1 MSTSNYEIRVFI
13 IGDYQVGKNSIVK
26 RFKKMNST
34 QTEDDNYFIPGNPKT
49 EYGLEKISTKEDQ
62 EKFGGCRRLKDIQK
76 LFIRKQIERKNLMK
90 FKKIFI
96 VGKSRIEFNF
106 FPIKSAEEKTI
117 TGLNDTRDEDEE
129 IKFGDKLI
137 NFKALQE
144 EIRNILAKEPKDSS
158 SDLNNLFLFVYDL
171 KDFSTFKKLELYHNK
186 LNNYFKI
193 DANYIKALIGN
204 KADSKK
210 AKKKKQAQKDRDYF
224 TSFMQN
230 NPGFKYYEISTYNY
244 FNFENFFENLFTDVI
259 SPTDGELQKPTFLS
273 RFHLVLHSRPNLSRA
288 ERKIHKVNDVPFLP
302 EGENPDVYAYPE
314 DKAEFRRTFSN
325 MKKGRYGFK
334 IFINKQGPIFPMVD
348 KQNADK
354 KHGSVLNKPVTA
366 FGRDKKAKTAI
377 GFGNWEINKR
387 NKEIRE
393 ALQTNVPGY
402 SLGIRKGKY
411 DFRKERKNKFNER
424 EKELKSAFQAHYA
437 TKLLEKKEINNIKKD
452 IDYNENKKERMKEIV
467 ERIQENENRHL
478 KDREKNLLEKDNLL
492 KEKIDKIKSKQQKYQ
507 QIYEKNQQEINQ
519 KRQEMSHPKT
529 AFVRKTKPKDI
540 QNYTL
545 YDITTKHDPNKG
557 WTMGMKYNYNPNKNK
572 DDPDF
577 PNLKSEF
584 EKIVNNPKYAE
595 IKYTAPRFKEE
606 KIVKP
611 SKEEKIYDDLKK
623 NQKIKNNREKSERN
637 LKIKKFL
644 DEQKLNNEKV
654 QRNKQKLK
662 EEREIELEELKE
674 QIGKP
679 RNSDYDSGTNIDY
692 VDINYKLVEE
702 ASPNYTMKGRYNH
715 GSIFDMPDNYSL
727 VNNEDEDE
735 ENKIGSNG
743 KPIQDEEYKKSL
755 PVPQYNVVKP
765 SLPTYSF
772 SKAQRF
778 FSKPLYQPSPNAV
791 QVLPFA
797 NGKFKPD
804 DVKSFFKGKEGM
816 YKAKKDNVL
825 KNNGNPGPGQY
836 KIKGF
841 AEILAEKGKKIS
853 DNRDRIKR
861 DKEMDM
867 RKREE
872 EKNNGDRVGY
882 DNGNNNEN
890 NNINNNND
898 RSNNNNEKK
907 MEMKLDED
915 DMDDDNDNTDNVNS
929 NSNNNKNNTNSNNN
943 TNTNGENT
951 DQ

>member
-1 MSTSNYEIRVFI
+1 MSTSNYEIRVFL

-49 EYGLEKISTKEDQ
+49 EYGLEKITTKKAQ
-62 EKFGGCRRLKDIQK
+62 EKFDKNQK
-76 LFIRKQIERKNLMK
+76 LELIEKAFIRKEIERKNLMK

-96 VGKSRIEFNF
+96 VGKSRFEFNF
-106 FPIKSAEEKTI
+106 FPIKSAEEKTV
-117 TGLNDTRDEDEE
+117 TGVNDTRDEDDE
-129 IKFGDKLI
+129 IQYGDKLI
-137 NFKALQE
+137 NFKGLQD
-144 EIRNILAKEPKDSS
+144 EIGKILGKEPKDSS
-158 SDLNNLFLFVYDL
+158 SDLNNLFLFIYDL
-171 KDFSTFKKLELYHNK
+171 KDFNTFRKLEVYYNK
-186 LNNYFKI
+186 LNIRLRN
-193 DANYIKALIGN
+193 DPNYIKALIGN
-204 KADSKK
+204 KTDSKK
-210 AKKKKQAQKDRDYF
+210 AISRKNRNYFERFMKK
-224 TSFMQN
+224 

-244 FNFENFFENLFTDVI
+244 FNFENFLENLFIDVI
-259 SPTDGELQKPTFLS
+259 APNDDELQKPQFLS
-273 RFHLVLHSRPNLSRA
+273 RFHLVLHSRPTLSRA
-288 ERKIHKVNDVPFLP
+288 ERKIHKVNDVPFLA

-354 KHGSVLNKPVTA
+354 KHGSILNKPVTA

-402 SLGIRKGKY
+402 SLGIRKGKF
-411 DFRKERKNKFNER
+411 DFRRERKNKFIER

-437 TKLLEKKEINNIKKD
+437 TNLLEKKEYNIIKKD

-507 QIYEKNQQEINQ
+507 KIYEKNQQEINQ

-584 EKIVNNPKYAE
+584 EKIVSNPKYAE

-611 SKEEKIYDDLKK
+611 SKEEKTYDDLEKI
-623 NQKIKNNREKSERN
+623 QKIKNNREKSERN
-637 LKIKKFL
+637 LKIRKFL

-654 QRNKQKLK
+654 QKNKEKLK
-662 EEREIELEELKE
+662 EAREMELEELKE

-679 RNSDYDSGTNIDY
+679 RNGDYDSGVNIDY

-727 VNNEDEDE
+727 VNNEDDDE

-772 SKAQRF
+772 SKAARF

-804 DVKSFFKGKEGM
+804 DVKSFFQGKEGM
-816 YKAKKDNVL
+816 YKAKKDNAL
-825 KNNGNPGPGQY
+825 KNNFYPGPGQY

-841 AEILAEKGKKIS
+841 AEVLAEKGKKIS
-853 DNRDRIKR
+853 DNRDKIKKE
-861 DKEMDM
+861 KEME
-867 RKREE
+867 RKREK
-872 EKNNGDRVGY
+872 EKNNLDRNNNA
-882 DNGNNNEN
+882 NGNNNN
-890 NNINNNND
+890 KN
-898 RSNNNNEKK
+898 KK
-907 MEMKLDED
+907 LEMKLDD
-915 DMDDDNDNTDNVNS
+915 ADMDDDDNNDKSENANS
-929 NSNNNKNNTNSNNN
+929 NKNINKTNSNN
-943 TNTNGENT
+943 TNGDNT
-951 DQ
+951 D

>member
-1 MSTSNYEIRVFI
+1 MSTSNYEIRVFL

-49 EYGLEKISTKEDQ
+49 EYGLEKITTKKAQ
-62 EKFGGCRRLKDIQK
+62 EKFDKNQK
-76 LFIRKQIERKNLMK
+76 LELIEKAFIRKEIERKNLMK

-96 VGKSRIEFNF
+96 VGKSRFEFNF
-106 FPIKSAEEKTI
+106 FPIKSAEEKTV
-117 TGLNDTRDEDEE
+117 TGVNDTRDEDDE
-129 IKFGDKLI
+129 IQYGDKLI
-137 NFKALQE
+137 NFKGLQD
-144 EIRNILAKEPKDSS
+144 EIGKILGKEPKDSS
-158 SDLNNLFLFVYDL
+158 SDLNNLFLFIYDL
-171 KDFSTFKKLELYHNK
+171 KDFNTFKKLEVYYNK
-186 LNNYFKI
+186 LNIRLRN
-193 DANYIKALIGN
+193 DPNYIKALIGN
-204 KADSKK
+204 KTDSKK
-210 AKKKKQAQKDRDYF
+210 AISQKNRNYFERFMKK
-224 TSFMQN
+224 

-244 FNFENFFENLFTDVI
+244 FNFENFLENLFIDVI
-259 SPTDGELQKPTFLS
+259 APNDDELQKPQFLS
-273 RFHLVLHSRPNLSRA
+273 RFHLVLHSRPTLSRA
-288 ERKIHKVNDVPFLP
+288 ERKIHKVNDVPFLA

-354 KHGSVLNKPVTA
+354 KHGSILNKPVTA

-402 SLGIRKGKY
+402 SLGIRKGKF
-411 DFRKERKNKFNER
+411 DFRRERKNKFIER

-437 TKLLEKKEINNIKKD
+437 TNLLEKKEYNIIKKD

-507 QIYEKNQQEINQ
+507 KIYEKNQQEINQ

-584 EKIVNNPKYAE
+584 EKIVSNPKYAE

-611 SKEEKIYDDLKK
+611 SKEEKTYDDLEKI
-623 NQKIKNNREKSERN
+623 QKIKNNREKSERN
-637 LKIKKFL
+637 LKIRKFL

-654 QRNKQKLK
+654 QKNIEKLK
-662 EEREIELEELKE
+662 EAREMELEELKE

-679 RNSDYDSGTNIDY
+679 RNGDYDSGVNIDY

-727 VNNEDEDE
+727 VNNEDDDE

-772 SKAQRF
+772 SKAARF

-804 DVKSFFKGKEGM
+804 DVKSFFQGKEGM
-816 YKAKKDNVL
+816 YKAKKDNAL
-825 KNNGNPGPGQY
+825 KNNFYPGPGQY

-841 AEILAEKGKKIS
+841 AEVLAEKGKKIS
-853 DNRDRIKR
+853 DNRDKIK
-861 DKEMDM
+861 KEKDM
-867 RKREE
+867 ERKREK
-872 EKNNGDRVGY
+872 EKNNLDRNNNA
-882 DNGNNNEN
+882 NGNNNN
-890 NNINNNND
+890 KN
-898 RSNNNNEKK
+898 KK
-907 MEMKLDED
+907 LEMKLDD
-915 DMDDDNDNTDNVNS
+915 ADMDDDDNNDKSENANS
-929 NSNNNKNNTNSNNN
+929 NKNINKTNSNN
-943 TNTNGENT
+943 TNGDNT
-951 DQ
+951 D

>member
-1 MSTSNYEIRVFI
+1 MSTSNYEIRVFV
-13 IGDYQVGKNSIVK
+13 IGDNQVGKNSIVK

-34 QTEDDNYFIPGNPKT
+34 QTEEDNYFIPGNPKT

-62 EKFGGCRRLKDIQK
+62 EKFDKYQQLDEIDKAY
-76 LFIRKQIERKNLMK
+76 IRKQIERKNLMK

-106 FPIKSAEEKTI
+106 FPIKSAEEKEM

-129 IKFGDKLI
+129 IKYGNKLI
-137 NFKALQE
+137 NFKTVKE
-144 EIRNILAKEPKDSS
+144 EIRNLLTKEPKDSS
-158 SDLNNLFLFVYDL
+158 SDLNNLFLFIFDL
-171 KDFSTFKKLELYHNK
+171 KDFRTFKKLELYHNR

-193 DANYIKALIGN
+193 DSNYIKALIGN
-204 KADSKK
+204 KADSKR
-210 AKKKKQAQKDRDYF
+210 AISKKKKDYLGL
-224 TSFMQN
+224 FMRN
-230 NPGFKYYEISTYNY
+230 NPGFRYYEISTYNY
-244 FNFENFFENLFTDVI
+244 FNFENFFENLFTDII
-259 SPTDGELQKPTFLS
+259 SSTDEELQKPTFLS
-273 RFHLVLHSRPNLSRA
+273 RFHLVLHSRPTLSRA
-288 ERKIHKVNDVPFLP
+288 ERTIHKPNDVPFLP

-334 IFINKQGPIFPMVD
+334 IFINKQGPVFPMVD
-348 KQNADK
+348 KQNAEK
-354 KHGSVLNKPVTA
+354 GKHGGALNKPGTA

-377 GFGNWEINKR
+377 GFGNWEINER

-393 ALQTNVPGY
+393 ALQTNVPGF

-411 DFRKERKNKFNER
+411 DFRKERKNKFIER

-437 TKLLEKKEINNIKKD
+437 TNLLDKKEISRIKKD

-467 ERIQENENRHL
+467 ERIQENENKHL
-478 KDREKNLLEKDNLL
+478 KDREKNLIEKDNLL
-492 KEKIDKIKSKQQKYQ
+492 KEKIDKIKLKQEKYQ
-507 QIYEKNQQEINQ
+507 KIYEKNQQEIKQ

-540 QNYTL
+540 PNYTL
-545 YDITTKHDPNKG
+545 YDITTKYNPNKG
-557 WTMGMKYNYNPNKNK
+557 WTIGMKYNYNPNKNK

-584 EKIVNNPKYAE
+584 EKIVSNPKYAE

-611 SKEEKIYDDLKK
+611 SKEENIYDDLEK
-623 NQKIKNNREKSERN
+623 NQKIKNIREKSERN

-644 DEQKLNNEKV
+644 DEQKLNKEKV
-654 QRNKQKLK
+654 LKNKEKLK
-662 EEREIELEELKE
+662 EAHEMELEELKE
-674 QIGKP
+674 QISKP
-679 RNSDYDSGTNIDY
+679 RKGDYDSVVNIDY

-727 VNNEDEDE
+727 VNNEDDEE

-755 PVPQYNVVKP
+755 PVPQFNVVKP

-772 SKAQRF
+772 SKAARF
-778 FSKPLYQPSPNAV
+778 FSKPLYQPSPNAIPV
-791 QVLPFA
+791 IPFE

-853 DNRDRIKR
+853 DNRDKIKKE
-861 DKEMDM
+861 KEMEI
-867 RKREE
+867 RRREE
-872 EKNNGDRVGY
+872 EKNMEKMNY
-882 DNGNNNEN
+882 ENGNNINDN
-890 NNINNNND
+890 NKNIYSSNKNTNNINNDTYNSNKENNL
-898 RSNNNNEKK
+898 
-907 MEMKLDED
+907 EMKLDEAD
-915 DMDDDNDNTDNVNS
+915 VNDDNDNSENVKSNNII
-929 NSNNNKNNTNSNNN
+929 NSNNTDNSNEINSN
-943 TNTNGENT
+943 
-951 DQ
+951 